1 MKTSDFTTTLL
12 VDQTPEE
19 AFNAINNVR
28 GWWSEEI
35 EGGTE
40 QLNDE
45 FTYHYKDVHNCRM
58 KLIEVIPNKKVVW
71 LVLDNYFSFTKDK
84 TEWKGTKVCFE
95 IAEKGNK
102 TEIRFTHVGLVPE
115 YECYDICSNAW
126 GQYVT
131 QSLRNLITKGK
142 GDPNKKSVEEIK
154 PSDYTAFIIVTATHE
169 ETFNAINNIPGWWT
183 EDVAGNWQK
192 LNDVFTVRFDE
203 VYITMNVT
211 ELVPGEKMVWYVTD
225 CNKPWLKNKK
235 EWKDTQLI
243 WEISDKDNNT
253 QILFTHK
260 GLVPEVEC
268 YGVCSDAWSQYLKQS
283 LWSLITKG
291 TGKPTP
297 KDSKKKAA
305 KV

>member
-1 MKTSDFTTTLL
+1 MKTKDFTTTIL
-12 VDQTPEE
+12 VDNTPAE
-19 AFNAINNVR
+19 AFKAITNPR

-40 QLNDE
+40 KLNDE

-58 KLIEVIPNKKVVW
+58 KLIEVIPNEKVVW

-84 TEWKGTKVCFE
+84 TEWKGTKIIFE
-95 IAEKGNK
+95 ISEKDGK
-102 TEIRFTHVGLVPE
+102 TQVRFTHQGLVPA

-126 GQYVT
+126 SEYAT

-142 GDPNKKSVEEIK
+142 GNPNKKERIEK
-154 PSDYTAFIIVTATHE
+154 QDYTATIIVTATHQE
-169 ETFNAINNIPGWWT
+169 AFNAINNIPGWWT
-183 EDVAGNWQK
+183 EDMEGSLQK
-192 LNDVFTVRFDE
+192 PDDIFTVRFGE
-203 VYITMNVT
+203 VYITMKVT
-211 ELVPGEKMVWYVTD
+211 EFIPGKKIVWYVTD

-235 EWKDTQLI
+235 EWNGTELI

-260 GLVPEVEC
+260 GLVPDIEC
-268 YGVCSDAWSQYLKQS
+268 YNACSDAWGEYLKQS

-291 TGKPTP
+291 NGKPT
-297 KDSKKKAA
+297 KMKKAVKA
-305 KV
+305 N